1 MIPLK
6 KYLFLLFLL
15 VRFALVQAQQEAAVW
30 YFGYNAGVDFNSGA
44 PTVLTD
50 GELSTDEGCAT
61 ISDTNGNLLFYTD
74 GITVWNRN
82 HIPMP
87 NGTALRGDPSST
99 QSAIIVPKSDEPNIF
114 YVFTVD
120 NIGGPDGLQYNIV
133 DMDLDGGLGDVTA
146 QKNILLHTP
155 VSEKVTA
162 VLHADGN
169 AVWVVT
175 KGWQSNAFL
184 SFRVDDTGVTTTPVV
199 SNVGFTPTDATIIN
213 QEAHGY
219 LKASPDGR
227 LLAAAYFSVG
237 AAEIYRFNNATGEVT
252 DPISLQGFLDDFWYY
267 EKPYGVEFSPNSS
280 ILYVTVQAGVL
291 QFDVSTYDETAVLA
305 SGMMISPFNSSPPFL
320 GALQTAIDGKIYC
333 TRAFRRYL
341 NVINEPN
348 VLGMGCD
355 YQEQVVNLGS
365 SARGVLGLPPFLTSY
380 FNVGIEA
387 ENFCLGEG
395 TDFSIDTNNP
405 ITAILWDFGDGN
417 TSTLETPSHT
427 YTGPGTYTV
436 NVNVTTATASET
448 ESKEITIYEVP
459 VANSLTSLE
468 RCSLVPNPE
477 IDPSVKDAEVLG
489 TQSPATF
496 TVSYHAS
503 MIDAQNNTD
512 PLPTL
517 YTNTLPTET
526 IYVRVQNANNPDCYD
541 TTGFDLLVKAA
552 PELHP
557 VSDWTVCDT
566 DTDGLF
572 TFDLSQKD
580 VEAYQGQDT
589 SVFSVSYFNSQV
601 DADANLNALATSYT
615 NTVAVETL
623 YYRIFNTTYP
633 ECYETGSFR
642 LEVINGV
649 IANAPDD
656 IEVCDTDN
664 DGFFTFDLSVVEAEI
679 IGVQNA
685 ASLNVSFHGTLADAQ
700 NHTNA
705 HNAIAFT
712 NSTPRNERVY
722 VRVENSSDTTCFDT
736 TSFEVRVFDTPEL
749 QTVENWY
756 VCDDDNDGY
765 SQFDLTQKNTE
776 ILGSQSP
783 TNFTVSYHTSPSDA
797 FTNSNPITVPFTNT
811 INPQTLFYRVQHVAN
826 TSCFVTDDLVI
837 EVLDTPTASVLS
849 PIVVCDTEE
858 TGVQAIDLSAKDAEV
873 LGSQDASMYEI
884 NYFRDLTDAVTGQ
897 NALSKDN
904 YVNSLPQETLYVRVQ
919 NNRFDACYELTELVL
934 NIEPLPRPK
943 LQETYVICPDSPDLT
958 IDAGDFETWS
968 WRDASGTTI
977 GSERMLEVTDLGTYS
992 LTVSQTQNGLSCEKT
1007 VLFEVV
1013 SSGAPEDIDVTVEGF
1028 SNQLELIVDVVGNGF
1043 FEYSVDGEDFQENNR
1058 FVLSPD
1064 TYTVYVRDIYACRT
1078 LSQQVIALGYEKFF
1092 TPNSDGANEYWNV
1105 IGMESFPGSKL
1116 TIYDRYGKLIQ
1127 QLDPEGPGW
1136 DGRYQGLS
1144 MPSSDYWFRFE
1155 KGDGAVFTG
1164 HFSLKR

>member
-1 MIPLK
+1 MK
-6 KYLFLLFLL
+6 KYLTLLFLL
-15 VRFALVQAQQEAAVW
+15 VSIAFAQAQREAAVW
-30 YFGYNAGVDFNSGA
+30 YFGYNAGVDFNSGT
-44 PTVLTD
+44 PTVLTN

-61 ISDTNGNLLFYTD
+61 ISDANGNLLFYTD
-74 GITVWNRN
+74 GLTVWNRN
-82 HIPMP
+82 HVPMP
-87 NGTALRGDPSST
+87 NGTGLRGDPSST

-120 NIGGPDGLQYNIV
+120 NIGGPDGLQYNVV

-162 VLHADGN
+162 VQHADGN

-184 SFRVDDTGVTTTPVV
+184 SFRVDNTGVSTTPVV
-199 SNVGFTPTDATIIN
+199 SNVGYTPTDATIIN

-227 LLAAAYFSVG
+227 LLAAAYFSSG
-237 AAEIYRFNNATGEVT
+237 AAEICRFNNATGEVT
-252 DPISLQGFLDDFWYY
+252 DPISLQPLLDDFWYY
-267 EKPYGVEFSPNSS
+267 EKAYGVEFSPNSS
-280 ILYVTVQAGVL
+280 ILYVTVQAGVF
-291 QFDVSTYDETAVLA
+291 QFDVSTYDQPTILA
-305 SGMMISPFNSSPPFL
+305 SGTMISPFNSSPPFL

-387 ENFCLGEG
+387 ENFCLGQG
-395 TDFSIDTNNP
+395 TDFSIDANDP

-417 TSTLETPSHT
+417 TSALETPSHT
-427 YTGPGTYTV
+427 YASPGTYTV
-436 NVNVTTATASET
+436 TVNVTTATASET
-448 ESKEITIYEVP
+448 ETTEITIYEVP
-459 VANSLTSLE
+459 VANTPSDLE
-468 RCSLVPNPE
+468 LCSLVPNPE
-477 IDPSVKDAEVLG
+477 IDVSVKDSEVLG
-489 TQSPATF
+489 GQSASTF

-503 MIDAQNNTD
+503 LIDAQNDVD
-512 PLPTL
+512 PLPMP
-517 YTNTLPTET
+517 YTNIGPNET
-526 IYVRVQNANNPDCYD
+526 IYVRLKNRNNPDCYD
-541 TTGFDLLVKAA
+541 TTSFDLVVKAA

-557 VSDWTVCDT
+557 VTDWTVCDT

-580 VEAYQGQDT
+580 TEVYQGQDA
-589 SVFSVSYFNSQV
+589 SLFSVSYFSSQA
-601 DADANLNALATSYT
+601 DADANLNTLATGYT
-615 NTVAVETL
+615 NTAPVETL

-649 IANAPDD
+649 IAYAPNNR
-656 IEVCDTDN
+656 EVCDTDN
-664 DGFFTFDLSVVEAEI
+664 DGFYTFDLSLIETEV
-679 IGVQNA
+679 IGTQNA

-700 NHTNA
+700 NNTNA

-722 VRVENSSDTTCFDT
+722 VRVENSNDTTCFDT

-783 TNFTVSYHTSPSDA
+783 TDFTVSYHTSPSDA
-797 FTNSNPITVPFTNT
+797 LANSNPISGPFTNT
-811 INPQTLFYRVQHVAN
+811 TNPQTLFYRIENATN
-826 TSCFVTDDLVI
+826 TACFAI
-837 EVLDTPTASVLS
+837 GNFEVEVFDTPTAHTPT
-849 PIVVCDTEE
+849 PIIVCDTGE
-858 TGVQAIDLSAKDAEV
+858 TGIQTIDLSVKDTEV
-873 LGSQDASMYEI
+873 LGNQDASVYEVD
-884 NYFRDLTDAVTGQ
+884 YFGNLTDAVTAQ
-897 NALSKDN
+897 NALPKNN
-904 YVNSLPQETLYVRVQ
+904 YVNFFPQEMLYVRIQ
-919 NNRFDACYELTELVL
+919 NHRFDACYELAELML
-934 NIEPLPRPK
+934 NIQALPQPN

-968 WRDASGTTI
+968 WRDAVGTDI
-977 GSERMLEVTDLGTYS
+977 GTGRMLEVADLGTYS
-992 LTVSQTQNGLSCEKT
+992 LTVSQTQNGLICEKT
-1007 VLFEVV
+1007 VTFEVV
-1013 SSGAPEDIDVTVEGF
+1013 SSGAPEDVNVTVEGF
-1028 SNQLELIVDVVGNGF
+1028 SNQLQLVVDVVGNGT

-1058 FVLSPD
+1058 FLVSPG
-1064 TYTVYVRDIYACRT
+1064 THTVYVRDIYACRT
-1078 LSQQVIALGYEKFF
+1078 LFRQVIALGYEKFF
-1092 TPNSDGANEYWNV
+1092 TPNNDGANEYWHV

-1116 TIYDRYGKLIQ
+1116 IIYDRYGKLIQ
-1127 QLDPEGPGW
+1127 QLAPEGRGW
-1136 DGRYQGLS
+1136 DGRYQGLP

-1155 KGDGAVFTG
+1155 KGDGTIFTG